1 MRHIHENCLFI
12 IITFSSVRDFNNKV
26 SHQNT
31 ERVSEEHMHK
41 KILFS
46 DVEFFFVT
54 SGFLNKH
61 FGIPKIFGIY
71 DYIYNN

>member
-12 IITFSSVRDFNNKV
+12 IITFSSVRDFGIFKGA
-26 SHQNT
+26 HQNT

-54 SGFLNKH
+54 F
-61 FGIPKIFGIY
+61 
-71 DYIYNN
+71 